1 MKTINLLAVACA
13 LVAVTS
19 APTSTAAVNT
29 EPVIAVGLLGSY
41 SELEF
46 KGPSNDIER
55 MPEGGVFLN
64 YGNKLTG
71 HAGLVFQAEISGQY
85 SEKQGQRVKD
95 LQADLD
101 LGWRLALD
109 ASNFLDMLV
118 GAGYKWNR
126 FDPGYNKYDIELTNR
141 TPFAKVAIGYNHQFD
156 TAALRL
162 EAGARRSLEGDAQLD
177 VQGISNQTLNLQ
189 SSTDPYVELSV
200 LFNSQGSLPIVA
212 SLYYNRFNYDP
223 EGQFDF
229 SQYDKQI
236 RNEYGAKLGIVF

>member
-1 MKTINLLAVACA
+1 MKTINMLAVACA
-13 LVAVTS
+13 VIAATA
-19 APTSTAAVNT
+19 APNSTAAVST
-29 EPVIAVGLLGSY
+29 EPVFAVGLLGSY

-46 KGPSNDIER
+46 KGQSNDIER

-109 ASNFLDMLV
+109 ANNFLDLLV
-118 GAGYKWNR
+118 GTGYKWNR

-141 TPFAKVAIGYNHQFD
+141 SPFAKVAIGYNHQFD
-156 TAALRL
+156 TAVLRL
-162 EAGARRSLEGDAQLD
+162 EAGARRSLQGEAQLD
-177 VQGISNQTLNLQ
+177 IQGVSNQTLDLQ
-189 SSTDPYVELSV
+189 DSTDPYVELSL
-200 LFNSQGSLPIVA
+200 LFNQQGSLPIIA

-229 SQYDKQI
+229 THYDKQI

>member
-13 LVAVTS
+13 LVSVTS

-85 SEKQGQRVKD
+85 SENQGQRVKD

-141 TPFAKVAIGYNHQFD
+141 TPSPK
-156 TAALRL
+156 LRL
-162 EAGARRSLEGDAQLD
+162 AITISSMLPPCALKPAREDPWRAMRNWMSRVFPIRPWTCRAAPTLM
-177 VQGISNQTLNLQ
+177 SN
-189 SSTDPYVELSV
+189 
-200 LFNSQGSLPIVA
+200 
-212 SLYYNRFNYDP
+212 
-223 EGQFDF
+223 
-229 SQYDKQI
+229 
-236 RNEYGAKLGIVF
+236 

>member
-13 LVAVTS
+13 LVSVTS

-85 SEKQGQRVKD
+85 SENQGQR
-95 LQADLD
+95 A
-101 LGWRLALD
+101 
-109 ASNFLDMLV
+109 
-118 GAGYKWNR
+118 
-126 FDPGYNKYDIELTNR
+126 
-141 TPFAKVAIGYNHQFD
+141 
-156 TAALRL
+156 
-162 EAGARRSLEGDAQLD
+162 
-177 VQGISNQTLNLQ
+177 
-189 SSTDPYVELSV
+189 
-200 LFNSQGSLPIVA
+200 
-212 SLYYNRFNYDP
+212 
-223 EGQFDF
+223 
-229 SQYDKQI
+229 
-236 RNEYGAKLGIVF
+236 